1 MMNDFFSL
9 KDSLEKLKNKKYDI
23 SIDNTI
29 DNLLIKFDD
38 EQLKMLSKRQGL
50 LIDNKLIRLFFVDN
64 VGFRCY
70 NEKDDIYGKFSICI
84 NIERFMN
91 NLYLEYI
98 SIHI

>member
-1 MMNDFFSL
+1 MSNIFSL
-9 KDSLEKLKNKKYDI
+9 KDSLEKLKSKNYDI
-23 SIDNTI
+23 NINNTI
-29 DNLLIKFDD
+29 DNLIVKFDE
-38 EQLKMLSKRQGL
+38 EQLRMLSKRQGF

-70 NEKDDIYGKFSICI
+70 NEKSDIYGKLSICI

-98 SIHI
+98 STHI